1 MALDNQRGKLVLSNN
16 ILEITDQP
24 GYGLSIA
31 PERSKVIPVL
41 VAENVEERIHL
52 SESLANRSEELTVLN
67 VRGHTAGLTIVYH
80 RIIAPVNSFD
90 RLNLVLSFATQVEL
104 EAARSICAKLLDRYS
119 PRRRLNTRDGTFM
132 APIRVISET
141 NLCKNFIQS
150 RKLVLK

>member
-90 RLNLVLSFATQVEL
+90 RLHLVLSFATQVEL
-104 EAARSICAKLLDRYS
+104 EAARSICARS
-119 PRRRLNTRDGTFM
+119 FSTRSRLAG
-132 APIRVISET
+132 A
-141 NLCKNFIQS
+141 
-150 RKLVLK
+150 